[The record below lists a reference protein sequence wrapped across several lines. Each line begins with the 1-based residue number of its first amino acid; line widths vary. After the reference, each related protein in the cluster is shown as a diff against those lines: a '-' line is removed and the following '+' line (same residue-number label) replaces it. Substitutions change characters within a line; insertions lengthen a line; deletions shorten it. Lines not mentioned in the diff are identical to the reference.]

1 MLESRLPVN
10 GRLVFGVVVIVLGV
24 LFTLD
29 SVGLL
34 DAGRVLRWWPVV
46 PILYGVARLTGF
58 NCRQNTLAGAIFTIA
73 GALILLHDFDVIG
86 LDPWSLFWPFVLLA
100 VGFAMVRG
108 SLRRQRLRGAGVGG
122 PGAPPGDPGSSRVH
136 GPGGAFASAM
146 GLGDVGG
153 GTGADVTL
161 NTFVMWSGLER
172 KVSSQEFRGGDVTAI
187 MGGAEIDLRQ
197 ARLAGGEAVVEVLVL
212 WGGVDFFVPADWK
225 VTVEAMPLL
234 GGIEDSTRLTAGETR
249 GHLVIRGLV
258 MMGGVEVKN

>member
-1 MLESRLPVN
+1 MPESRMPVN

-34 DAGRVLRWWPVV
+34 DAGRFLRWWPLV

-58 NCRQNTLAGAIFTIA
+58 NCRQNTLAGAIFTVA
-73 GALILLHDFDVIG
+73 GALFLLHDFDVVSF
-86 LDPWSLFWPFVLLA
+86 DPWSLFWPFVLLGI
-100 VGFAMVRG
+100 GFSMVRG
-108 SLRRQRLRGAGVGG
+108 SMRRQRLHE
-122 PGAPPGDPGSSRVH
+122 PGASRGTGPAG

-146 GLGDVGG
+146 GLGPASS
-153 GTGADVTL
+153 GTGAADATL

-172 KVSSQEFRGGDVTAI
+172 KVASQEFRGGDVTAV

-197 ARLAGGEAVVEVLVL
+197 ARLAGGEAVIEVLVL
-212 WGGVDFFVPADWK
+212 WGGVDLFVPADWR
-225 VTVEAMPLL
+225 VTVEAMPFM
-234 GGIEDSTRLTAGETR
+234 GGIEDSTRLVAGDAR
-249 GHLVIRGLV
+249 GHLVVKGLV